1 MLGHSPTCI
10 SLMTGQGF
18 IQKFFLGGGGRF
30 LFYAL
35 RGASRLA
42 KTDINKKKKKK
53 KKKKFNTKAN
63 ICGGVLLLATICGV

>member
-1 MLGHSPTCI
+1 M
-10 SLMTGQGF
+10 QGF

-35 RGASRLA
+35 PYDWL
-42 KTDINKKKKKK
+42 KPTLTKKKKK

-63 ICGGVLLLATICGV
+63 ICGGVLPLATICGV